1 MLHKAVQVGFMTVVP
16 CCMRLGE
23 QPGPGLHDCSPV
35 LHKAVQV
42 GFMTVVLCC
51 TRLYIQV
58 GFMIVVL
65 CCTKLYKWA
74 S

>member
-1 MLHKAVQVGFMTVVP
+1 MTVVL
-16 CCMRLGE
+16 CCMRLGV
-23 QPGPGLHDCSPV
+23 QPGQGPHDCSPV

-51 TRLYIQV
+51 MRLGEQP
-58 GFMIVVL
+58 GQGPHDSSPL
-65 CCTKLYKWA
+65 LHEAWRTAWTWA